1 MSMFIS
7 GPSPCSG
14 GVQAESWGYCSSIYV
29 HRVLASDLQHDVT
42 DAEATKSVVR
52 KAVKQFGRLD
62 VAFAKAGI
70 SWRSA
75 PATLRNYDEDEFER
89 ICAADLN
96 PQPTSVCRDGQQPAR
111 SGRLRRFNIEAW
123 RHLRN
128 RGRLTGLPCQR
139 KIGLLAG
146 KGVERDPRSGQV
158 PSRGTN
164 AFKYNGP

>member
-1 MSMFIS
+1 MFIS

-96 PQPTSVCRDGQQPAR
+96 PQPTSVCRDGQQSPHIGHCSINQKPLRACVDLGVLPNFLQIKSRSFHGLHRCPAYPQ
-111 SGRLRRFNIEAW
+111 SGE
-123 RHLRN
+123 
-128 RGRLTGLPCQR
+128 C
-139 KIGLLAG
+139 
-146 KGVERDPRSGQV
+146 
-158 PSRGTN
+158 
-164 AFKYNGP
+164 

>member
-1 MSMFIS
+1 MFIS

-96 PQPTSVCRDGQQPAR
+96 PQPTSVCRDGQQPADSVEKVAPL
-111 SGRLRRFNIEAW
+111 SGLRQNLYIGQQGSTQHDGTVIEWA
-123 RHLRN
+123 
-128 RGRLTGLPCQR
+128 GTAV
-139 KIGLLAG
+139 LL
-146 KGVERDPRSGQV
+146 VQP
-158 PSRGTN
+158 
-164 AFKYNGP
+164 